1 MDKTLTI
8 ILIIQITGKIKF
20 QNRYSKLMSTCL
32 PQAGVVIPNSLQV
45 SIIISCIMQA
55 KYKLNENKFLFLW
68 NFHDFRI
75 EFFQH

>member
-20 QNRYSKLMSTCL
+20 QNRYLKLMSTCL
-32 PQAGVVIPNSLQV
+32 RQAGAVIPNSLQV

-55 KYKLNENKFLFLW
+55 K
-68 NFHDFRI
+68 
-75 EFFQH
+75 